1 MTGKIWLT
9 ISKGW
14 LMWIIS
20 RWQDDERKQASKQI
34 EERMKE
40 KKTKDRLLSST
51 NVLLK
56 MLLFSDNGLLKSIM
70 TGETESH

>member
-1 MTGKIWLT
+1 
-9 ISKGW
+9 
-14 LMWIIS
+14 MWIIS
-20 RWQDDERKQASKQI
+20 RRQDDERKQASKQI